1 MRRQWRYGAFA
12 LVAGMTLSLLATAP
26 PPPAPIPRPLAEGG
40 RQSLDRRA
48 RDHVGGNGYWTKDR
62 LRRAFRGGE
71 RAKDGSGPVVDIDD
85 PKLSG
90 YKLGE
95 GKMGEGYNFAGI
107 PQIGTFFFRTGPV
120 STAQVH
126 TCSGA
131 VVNSPSGT
139 IVISAAHCWYGVNAQ
154 SIVFIPQFTLVHG
167 RPQAPY
173 GVWEMSGT
181 KIYIDPR
188 YGKGSGNGVAY
199 DVAILTAAPNVAN
212 QTIQDVAGGLD
223 MAIDSATQL
232 SEVEIVGYPESDSSD
247 HTYTTAYPRH
257 CRNATTTYTEAGA
270 KFFDIACTGMAAGIS
285 SGPWLVR
292 DQSNSWKIVAITGG
306 GQDGGGYTDDESV
319 GVPMTANVSA
329 LIRKAE
335 RFEPGEGR
343 DWSQARLMAAGDFG
357 AVESSDDLVV
367 TWLDGKSDLYLGSG
381 NVKSPF
387 MGVKRVWEDAASS
400 LRMITTADL
409 DGSGR
414 DDLVTLSWDGSVHL
428 IQDPG
433 SGSRRRLHLN
443 RNDPLTWV
451 NARQI
456 VGGDFSPDGDRK
468 KDDLLVV
475 WADGTTSVYL
485 HVSKHGLSKDHRWPI
500 GGLAGLKGSAGGK
513 DGPLAGGV
521 KGPITAGNFGGGSLT
536 DVMVVGRGKDG
547 RTRAWLITDDPPKG
561 GLPVYRITEYDLE
574 AAGIDPADVVATAAG
589 NFDDKATTSDVM
601 IGTRNAGL
609 YALSGVSV
617 GKTPTRGDLT
627 TVVAPQ

>member
-1 MRRQWRYGAFA
+1 MSAGTGTGRR
-12 LVAGMTLSLLATAP
+12 T
-26 PPPAPIPRPLAEGG
+26 
-40 RQSLDRRA
+40 
-48 RDHVGGNGYWTKDR
+48 
-62 LRRAFRGGE
+62 
-71 RAKDGSGPVVDIDD
+71 VDIDD

-285 SGPWLVR
+285 GGPWLVR

-343 DWSQARLMAAGDFG
+343 VWSQARLMAAGDFG

-443 RNDPLTWV
+443 RNDLLTWV

>member
-1 MRRQWRYGAFA
+1 
-12 LVAGMTLSLLATAP
+12 MTLSLLATAP

-285 SGPWLVR
+285 GGPWLVR

-521 KGPITAGNFGGGSLT
+521 KGPSTAGNFGGGSLT

-547 RTRAWLITDDPPKG
+547 KTRAWLITDDPPKG

-617 GKTPTRGDLT
+617 GKTPTRSDLT

>member
-26 PPPAPIPRPLAEGG
+26 LPPAPIPRPLAEGG

-212 QTIQDVAGGLD
+212 QPIQDVAGGLD

-232 SEVEIVGYPESDSSD
+232 S
-247 HTYTTAYPRH
+247 
-257 CRNATTTYTEAGA
+257 
-270 KFFDIACTGMAAGIS
+270 
-285 SGPWLVR
+285 
-292 DQSNSWKIVAITGG
+292 
-306 GQDGGGYTDDESV
+306 
-319 GVPMTANVSA
+319 
-329 LIRKAE
+329 
-335 RFEPGEGR
+335 
-343 DWSQARLMAAGDFG
+343 
-357 AVESSDDLVV
+357 
-367 TWLDGKSDLYLGSG
+367 
-381 NVKSPF
+381 
-387 MGVKRVWEDAASS
+387 
-400 LRMITTADL
+400 
-409 DGSGR
+409 
-414 DDLVTLSWDGSVHL
+414 
-428 IQDPG
+428 
-433 SGSRRRLHLN
+433 
-443 RNDPLTWV
+443 
-451 NARQI
+451 
-456 VGGDFSPDGDRK
+456 
-468 KDDLLVV
+468 
-475 WADGTTSVYL
+475 
-485 HVSKHGLSKDHRWPI
+485 
-500 GGLAGLKGSAGGK
+500 
-513 DGPLAGGV
+513 
-521 KGPITAGNFGGGSLT
+521 
-536 DVMVVGRGKDG
+536 
-547 RTRAWLITDDPPKG
+547 
-561 GLPVYRITEYDLE
+561 
-574 AAGIDPADVVATAAG
+574 
-589 NFDDKATTSDVM
+589 
-601 IGTRNAGL
+601 
-609 YALSGVSV
+609 
-617 GKTPTRGDLT
+617 
-627 TVVAPQ
+627 